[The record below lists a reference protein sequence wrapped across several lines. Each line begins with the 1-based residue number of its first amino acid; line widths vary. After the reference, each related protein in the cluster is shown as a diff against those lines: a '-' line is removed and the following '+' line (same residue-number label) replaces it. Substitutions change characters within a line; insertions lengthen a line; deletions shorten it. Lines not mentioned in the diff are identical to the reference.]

1 MNMKTFKNLIEL
13 ITSKYEN
20 VKSINTEENNTWTIL
35 FGNGLYRYYCSRRN
49 RNYIFYEYDES
60 NKVTFK
66 SLKSL
71 YDFIN
76 EL

>member
-20 VKSINTEENNTWTIL
+20 IKSIDTEENNTWTIL
-35 FGNGLYRYYCSRRN
+35 FGNGAYRYYCSRRN
-49 RNYIFYEYDES
+49 RDYIFYEYDES

-66 SLKSL
+66 NLKSL

>member
-20 VKSINTEENNTWTIL
+20 IKSIDTEENNTWTIL
-35 FGNGLYRYYCSRRN
+35 FGNGTYRYYCSRRN
-49 RNYIFYEYDES
+49 RDYIFYEYDES

-76 EL
+76 EF